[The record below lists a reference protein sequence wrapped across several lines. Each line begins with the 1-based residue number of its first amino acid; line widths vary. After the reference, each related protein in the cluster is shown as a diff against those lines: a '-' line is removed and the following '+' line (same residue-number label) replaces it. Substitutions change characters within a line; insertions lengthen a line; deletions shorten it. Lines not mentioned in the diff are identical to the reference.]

1 MDREAWRAAIHG
13 VTESDTTERLNW
25 IEYSCVYTY
34 IHTYIAHIFFILT
47 SANGHL
53 SCFHVLAIVIVLL
66 WTLGCIYLFK
76 LRVFSQYTPRSGI
89 AGSYGN
95 SIFSFLGN
103 LPSDFLTQESKDL
116 VPYLNRRQL
125 WRAIPALDLPR
136 HPLRPVTHS
145 ISAAQQP
152 CSYLLPEGSSL
163 KVLFSGAPPRK
174 LLLNTHSSGS
184 WEPDQDSS

>member
-95 SIFSFLGN
+95 SSFSFLRKLHTVFHSCCAN
-103 LPSDFLTQESKDL
+103 LHSLFSTSSPAFIICRPFKGGHYDWCEVVPHCCSDFLFSSNWQCWTCLHASTG
-116 VPYLNRRQL
+116 R
-125 WRAIPALDLPR
+125 LD
-136 HPLRPVTHS
+136 V
-145 ISAAQQP
+145 
-152 CSYLLPEGSSL
+152 
-163 KVLFSGAPPRK
+163 FSG
-174 LLLNTHSSGS
+174 
-184 WEPDQDSS
+184 EMCI